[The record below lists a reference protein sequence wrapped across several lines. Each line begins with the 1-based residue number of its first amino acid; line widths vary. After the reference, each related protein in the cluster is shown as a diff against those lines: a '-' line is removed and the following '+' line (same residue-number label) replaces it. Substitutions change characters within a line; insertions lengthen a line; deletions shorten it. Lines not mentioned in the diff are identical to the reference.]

1 MEAYASLLKNIGLKI
16 TPARTAVLSILTN
29 QKKPVSVAILVESL
43 AKKSINFSTVYRT
56 LETLEQ
62 AGIIRK
68 VLVSQKQSFYELV
81 DIHDHHHLICTECE
95 KVEEIEL
102 QKQDFKKVVLKKSK
116 QFSQLSTKTIELFGV
131 CNSCEK

>member
-1 MEAYASLLKNIGLKI
+1 METFTSLLKNIGLKI

>member
-1 MEAYASLLKNIGLKI
+1 METFTLLLKSKGLKI
-16 TPARTAVLSILTN
+16 TPARTAVLNILTN
-29 QKKPVSVAILVESL
+29 QKKPVSVSTLVESL

-62 AGIIRK
+62 VEIIRK
-68 VLVSQKQSFYELV
+68 VLVSQKQSFYELA
-81 DIHDHHHLICTECE
+81 DIHDHHHLICTKCE

-102 QKQDFKKVVLKKSK
+102 QKQDFKKVVLKKSR

>member
-95 KVEEIEL
+95 KVE
-102 QKQDFKKVVLKKSK
+102 
-116 QFSQLSTKTIELFGV
+116 
-131 CNSCEK
+131 